1 MKISEAG
8 VAGSYSRV
16 HQTHE
21 NKAAAEVKKA
31 DTKVEA
37 KETKEEAKTAKTTDK
52 TEISDEA
59 KTEEADE
66 KNPVNLDAMTEEEEA
81 SGADKTEQLQQQKT
95 QKEDELKQKEE
106 EFKKLQHERQVLQ
119 REIQLMQ
126 QSGGD
131 VSGLAQRMMD
141 LNEQMA
147 GLHDEIGA
155 LKNDIADIDKQI
167 SATQQSGQPGTS
179 GQPTQPGQTSPAGG
193 NQGGS
198 APVGSAG
205 GNGGG
210 GSYPSGGGSSPVGGG
225 GSYPSGG
232 GSSPVSGGGSAAP
245 TAAANAPISANL
257 KGNTAQEQIW
267 NYLHDMGLNDIG
279 AAGVMG
285 NIAQESGYSANNVQN
300 SYESKVGND
309 QQYTQ
314 NVDNGSISRDSFAN
328 DGAGYGIVQF
338 TYHTYKEGLYDMAK
352 QKGSSVGDLGT
363 QLEYLSTQL
372 KPELIQKLNSAG
384 SPEAAARIFEQ
395 DFERAGVPNM
405 SARET
410 AARQAYDQFANRNM
424 G

>member
-1 MKISEAG
+1 MSKISDSG
-8 VAGSYSRV
+8 VGGSYNVSR
-16 HQTHE
+16 TYE
-21 NKAAAEVKKA
+21 NRAAADVKKA
-31 DTKVEA
+31 DRGEV
-37 KETKEEAKTAKTTDK
+37 KETKNETKPTKTDDK
-52 TEISDEA
+52 SDISDEA
-59 KTEEADE
+59 KAEDADE
-66 KNPVNLDAMTEEEEA
+66 KNPVNLDAMTGEEEA
-81 SGADKTEQLQQQKT
+81 SETNKTEELQQQKAE
-95 QKEDELKQKEE
+95 KENELKQKQEE
-106 EFKKLQHERQVLQ
+106 MKKLQEERMLLQ
-119 REIQLMQ
+119 KEMQLLQ

-131 VSGLAQRMMD
+131 VSGLAERMAE

-147 GLHDEIGA
+147 GLNDEIKGLKEEIKGIDGQIAGA
-155 LKNDIADIDKQI
+155 Q
-167 SATQQSGQPGTS
+167 
-179 GQPTQPGQTSPAGG
+179 QPGQTQQPGQSGGSAPAGG
-193 NQGGS
+193 SNGGS
-198 APVGSAG
+198 APVGGSNGGGSYPAG
-205 GNGGG
+205 SSYPAGGG
-210 GSYPSGGGSSPVGGG
+210 GSYPSSGA
-225 GSYPSGG
+225 GSYPSTGST
-232 GSSPVSGGGSAAP
+232 GSSAP
-245 TAAANAPISANL
+245 AAAANAPISANL

-285 NIAQESGYSANNVQN
+285 NIAQESGYSANNLQN

-352 QKGSSVGDLGT
+352 QKGSSVGDLAT

-384 SPEAAARIFEQ
+384 SPEQAAVIFEQ

-410 AARQAYDQFANRNM
+410 AARQAYDQFANRNAM